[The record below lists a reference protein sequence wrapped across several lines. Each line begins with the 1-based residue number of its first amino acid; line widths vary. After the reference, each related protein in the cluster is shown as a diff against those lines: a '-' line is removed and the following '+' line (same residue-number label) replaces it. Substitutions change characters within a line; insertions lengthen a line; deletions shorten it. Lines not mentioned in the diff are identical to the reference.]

1 MDGNLP
7 LVDVG
12 SLTAVPVEGAL
23 IDARAAAGR
32 GEAVEA
38 AMEFERLFATLLVKE
53 MRRGLSEG
61 FFGGGAGADVYE
73 GWLDEHLGSALSD
86 GRGLGLR
93 IALEHELGGDR
104 PAGEEAGS

>member
-1 MDGNLP
+1 VEGNLP
-7 LVDVG
+7 LVDVR
-12 SLTAVPVEGAL
+12 SLAGVPGEAALGA
-23 IDARAAAGR
+23 ARAAAGR

-38 AMEFERLFATLLVKE
+38 ALEFEQLFATLLVKE

-73 GWLDEHLGSALSD
+73 GWLDEHLGSALSE

-93 IALEHELGGDR
+93 IALEHELGGDAS
-104 PAGEEAGS
+104 AGEEVGS